1 MMNSGLI
8 LACVV
13 SDKDFKE
20 HFKLLEPITSNKDEN
35 KRKNENDSFI
45 PLEFRMNGGMTTETK
60 SYYRQLSQLLWLF
73 SKNSDLESTVTLV
86 LSDIA
91 FKFESRKLEC
101 HRINKS
107 NNGSKKTMINF
118 INSKYFK
125 KALLKTKQLEKFN
138 LWKH

>member
-60 SYYRQLSQLLWLF
+60 SYYRQLSQLL
-73 SKNSDLESTVTLV
+73 
-86 LSDIA
+86 
-91 FKFESRKLEC
+91 
-101 HRINKS
+101 
-107 NNGSKKTMINF
+107 
-118 INSKYFK
+118 
-125 KALLKTKQLEKFN
+125 
-138 LWKH
+138 